1 MKKAFLAICTIIT
14 VFLLIGNVYADS
26 LEKEII
32 TKEYTIDNLNKEE
45 FYKSLSSKIEEN
57 DKKYHLKS
65 VSETENQETLE
76 RNVEFEKSTIIQSNS
91 ISELLD
97 TIDNQIDYEVDGYK
111 GKVAID
117 ENSINIQKNN
127 SYTKEYKVYYEKKYY
142 DLPTNDLINIPKT
155 IKSNGIIYYLTN
167 PIWYVAETK
176 KVNGQ
181 DIPSRYNAVMQ
192 YEGIKKEN
200 VTTDYI
206 ATYQYKGII
215 TKQVTSSI
223 TYKVQ
228 YIEIIEEKQN
238 NILPIVAT
246 SSTGGIIFVCFIIFK
261 MKNAKIYNY
270 KEGKYKL
277 IKLIYIKNSD
287 VVIDLVN
294 VRNTTNKFKIKLSN
308 HLYNK
313 LYDEKISFK
322 YYDKI
327 YRYRIEAKEFE
338 ITV

>member
-14 VFLLIGNVYADS
+14 VFLLMGNVYADS

-32 TKEYTIDNLNKEE
+32 TKEYTVDNLNKEE
-45 FYKSLSSKIEEN
+45 FYKSLNSKIEEN
-57 DKKYHLKS
+57 GKSYQLKS
-65 VSETENQETLE
+65 VNETENKETLE
-76 RNVEFEKSTIIQSNS
+76 QNVEIEKSTIIQSNNV
-91 ISELLD
+91 SELLD
-97 TIDNQIDYEVDGYK
+97 TVENQFDYETDGYK
-111 GKVAID
+111 GKVIID
-117 ENSINIQKNN
+117 ESSINIKENN
-127 SYTKEYKVYYEKKYY
+127 VYTKEYKVYYEQKYY

-155 IKSNGIIYYLTN
+155 VKSNGIIYYLTN
-167 PIWYVAETK
+167 PIWYVAETTK
-176 KVNGQ
+176 INGQ
-181 DIPSRYNAVMQ
+181 DIPSKYNAVMQ
-192 YEGIKKEN
+192 YEGLKKEN
-200 VTTDYI
+200 VIIDYI
-206 ATYQYKGII
+206 ANYQYKGII

-238 NILPIVAT
+238 NIMNIVAT

-277 IKLIYIKNSD
+277 IKMVYIKDSD
-287 VVIDLVN
+287 VVIDLAN
-294 VRNTTNKFKIKLSN
+294 VKNTTNKFKIKLSN

-327 YRYRIEAKEFE
+327 YRYKIQAKEFE